1 MVRIGRWPVRPSA
14 TRGSRRSTFRGT
26 TEAGPDRY
34 GHSVTRSLL
43 DALRYPSWRLCAIEV
58 GVAALALAL
67 GLIFAIVLSEDKP
80 AAVPVA
86 GLVETMLL
94 LTPMVVLALA
104 RRRWPL
110 AVFLAQT
117 ALLIVIRLR
126 NVPEL
131 QISSIVFAIGFF
143 SAGRYGARK
152 WRDVARSVAVA
163 AVIALIVRDVVVNWD
178 DIEQFGFT
186 RRTFVLTVVG
196 NVAGNIALFVAAWVG
211 GDFSRR
217 RVERELELAERTEEL
232 EASRAENARRAVM
245 DERVR
250 IARELHD
257 VVAHHVSVMGLQA
270 GAARRI
276 AGSTPEAASIEAPL
290 LAIESSSREAV
301 TELHRLLG
309 FLRRVDDVD
318 PDGTSAEA
326 LAPAPG
332 LDRLDAL
339 LETVADAGLAVRL
352 EVVSRRPVPSSVD
365 VNGYRIIQEAL
376 TNCLKYSGV
385 DVAELSLAYG
395 DDALSIDV
403 LDRGRGPSDRGA
415 EEPAQGRGLV
425 GMAERVALVG
435 GSVVAGPREGGG
447 FEVRA
452 RLPYK
457 AAATSAPATQE
468 VVAP

>member
-1 MVRIGRWPVRPSA
+1 MHRPDAGSAVRHAGEEPIHPS
-14 TRGSRRSTFRGT
+14 GDDH
-26 TEAGPDRY
+26 TERTRY
-34 GHSVTRSLL
+34 GQVVARSLV
-43 DALRYPSWRLCAIEV
+43 AFLRYPSGRLLAIEAA
-58 GVAALALAL
+58 VAGLALAL
-67 GLIFAIVLSEDKP
+67 GLIFAIVLSADKP
-80 AAVPVA
+80 PAVSVA
-86 GLVETMLL
+86 GLAETMLL

-110 AVFLAQT
+110 TVFLAQT

-143 SAGRYGARK
+143 SAGRYGKPK
-152 WRDVARSVAVA
+152 WRDVARTVAVIS
-163 AVIALIVRDVVVNWD
+163 VVALIVRDVIVNWD
-178 DIEQFGFT
+178 DIEAFGFT
-186 RRTFVLTVVG
+186 RRTFVLTVIG
-196 NVAGNIALFVAAWVG
+196 NIAGNIALFVAAWVG
-211 GDFSRR
+211 GNFSRR
-217 RVERELELAERTEEL
+217 RVEREAELAERTLEL

-276 AGSTPEAASIEAPL
+276 AGSTSEAEAIEAPL
-290 LAIESSSREAV
+290 RAIESASREAV
-301 TELHRLLG
+301 NELHRLLG
-309 FLRRVDDVD
+309 FLRRVDEVD

-332 LDRLDAL
+332 LDRLEAL

-352 EVVSRRPVPSSVD
+352 DISGRRPVPSSID
-365 VNGYRIIQEAL
+365 VNAYRIVQEAL
-376 TNCLKYSGV
+376 TNCLKYAGV
-385 DVAELSLAYG
+385 DVADVVLRYG
-395 DDALSIDV
+395 NDALDIEV
-403 LDRGRGPSDRGA
+403 LDRGRGPANPPDSATDS
-415 EEPAQGRGLV
+415 GRGLV

-435 GSVVAGPREGGG
+435 GSVHAGARDGGG

-452 RLPYK
+452 RLPYN
-457 AAATSAPATQE
+457 AAATSAPATME
-468 VVAP
+468 ATGST